1 MATDTETTETTE
13 DTAAGRAA
21 TMAAAMRPLPDNE
34 ILSFLYLEARL
45 ADEGRY
51 SEWEALWADNDDTVV
66 YRVPMHPDDDPRTTL
81 AYINDNRRRIKSRV
95 AQLNTGNRHSQT
107 PPSVM
112 RRVLSNSEVV
122 DETADTVTVESNFA
136 LFEYRHRQRFWAGRV
151 THTVRRTG
159 RPGDLWLVRKIVNLI
174 DAGGPLDTLAFLI

>member
-1 MATDTETTETTE
+1 MTVNAEPQTRP
-13 DTAAGRAA
+13 AL
-21 TMAAAMRPLPDNE
+21 RPLPDAE
-34 ILSFLYLEARL
+34 IMSFLFLEARL

-51 SEWEALWADNDDTVV
+51 SEWEALWANDDDSVV

-112 RRVLSNSEVV
+112 RRLLSNSEVV
-122 DETADTVTVESNFA
+122 AEEADTVTVESNFA
-136 LFEYRHRQRFWAGRV
+136 LFEYRLRQRSWAGRV
-151 THTVRRTG
+151 THTVRRTPDG
-159 RPGDLWLVRKIVNLI
+159 PLLVRKIVNLI
-174 DAGGPLDTLAFLI
+174 DAGGPVDTLAFLI